1 MTSILGLHVARGQ
14 ETMKKAAEYR
24 QAYLIGRQEHLPTDF
39 PLAVDFEQ
47 VLSGMFVPARAYGRL
62 RGLRSPACI
71 VLLSQTMLLV
81 IVNPR
86 EGGTRK
92 IVPLHEILAIESRQV
107 FPEGRITIRT
117 ANSVHE
123 WPYDLHAEGYVTE
136 FMYQLRQAVL
146 SDGEAAQRSPDR
158 SIFGEP
164 LNHRFGCAESDN
176 LDRGEPLMTRF
187 FSAPSTTIRKRWLFK
202 IKLPVPGEYLAVTS
216 RRVIWITDRVDGI
229 YEPTGI
235 MSSYTPLRHFV
246 GIGLHCQEKTCEM
259 NLVFYGGVRWRV
271 PIQPDFHDEAK
282 SFVKQAR
289 RLLVWYE
296 AKKRALIGPCGKS

>member
-1 MTSILGLHVARGQ
+1 
-14 ETMKKAAEYR
+14 MKKAAEYR

-47 VLSGMFVPARAYGRL
+47 VVSGMFVPARAYGRL
-62 RGLRSPACI
+62 IGPRSPACI
-71 VLLSQTMLLV
+71 VLLLPTMLLV
-81 IVNPR
+81 SVHPR

-92 IVPLHEILAIESRQV
+92 IIPLHEILAIESRQV

-146 SDGEAAQRSPDR
+146 SDEETQRSPDR

-164 LNHRFGCAESDN
+164 LNHRFGCAESDS
-176 LDRGEPLMTRF
+176 LDRGEPLIARF
-187 FSAPSTTIRKRWLFK
+187 FSAPSITIRKRWLFK

-216 RRVIWITDRVDGI
+216 RRVVWITNRVDGI
-229 YEPTGI
+229 HQATGI
-235 MSSYTPLRHFV
+235 MSSYAPLRHFV

-259 NLVFYGGVRWRV
+259 NLAFYGGICWRV
-271 PIQPDFHDEAK
+271 PIQPDLHDEAK

-289 RLLVWYE
+289 RLLVWHE
-296 AKKRALIGPCGKS
+296 AEKRA

>member
-1 MTSILGLHVARGQ
+1 
-14 ETMKKAAEYR
+14 MKKAAEYR

-47 VLSGMFVPARAYGRL
+47 VLSGVFVPARAYGRL
-62 RGLRSPACI
+62 RGLQSPACI

-81 IVNPR
+81 IVHPR

-92 IVPLHEILAIESRQV
+92 IIPLHEILAIESRQV
-107 FPEGRITIRT
+107 FPEGRITVRT
-117 ANSVHE
+117 ADSVHE

-229 YEPTGI
+229 HQPTGI
-235 MSSYTPLRHFV
+235 MSSYAPLRNFV

-259 NLVFYGGVRWRV
+259 NVLFYGGVCWRV

-282 SFVKQAR
+282 SFVKHAR
-289 RLLVWYE
+289 RLLLRHE
-296 AKKRALIGPCGKS
+296 AEKRA